1 METARGRTEL
11 CNHRPVKQEF
21 LFGSSLRFV
30 VGAVFVLVF
39 YSCAFPTSPSAPA
52 WGVLAAGTEP
62 NTTPVQKLELT
73 YDKAVVGAQ
82 VRASAD
88 GLPAGKTVDLQW
100 ATVNGGWVIE
110 DYYYFRG
117 RKYSETTLPLGKFPV
132 GASGRLDAS
141 FTIPEDYGGVHD
153 IIASIDG
160 RVVAQNGVEVT
171 QSFEMSPTSGPVG
184 TPIELRVKG
193 LGWRTMENT
202 WVVNWDNRGIGFVTA
217 AGTHGSAVARFRA
230 AGPAGDHF
238 VKLYTGWQGQS
249 YLNFEQAPNAYLPR
263 PDFTFHATA
272 GKSPTPQ
279 VYADEYQPYSLPES
293 EVHVANG
300 NLSLSP
306 TQGPVGTE
314 AVLRGLGFP
323 ARATLDLV
331 WQTYVGSRVSGNGL
345 TPQEKVIAKVKVADD
360 GKIEFPFRIPEDL
373 GGEHGLELRG
383 GEKPLGR
390 AYFAIETTI
399 VSMEPASGPAGTP
412 VTIHLKGVG
421 WTEYDNMYAVTYDNS
436 YMGYACGFNT
446 QGDVVFTFKAAGE
459 PGTHLIDLFPGI
471 YQGPPTE
478 NQLLYRMPQ
487 LTYVDDH
494 PGNKIPALHFK
505 FDVTQ

>member
-1 METARGRTEL
+1 
-11 CNHRPVKQEF
+11 VKQDF
-21 LFGSSLRFV
+21 LAGSSLRFG
-30 VGAVFVLVF
+30 VGAFLALVF
-39 YSCAFPTSPSAPA
+39 YAYTFPTFRYAPSSDI
-52 WGVLAAGTEP
+52 LEAATKP
-62 NTTPVQKLELT
+62 NSTSVQKLELT
-73 YDKAVVGAQ
+73 YDKAVVGAK
-82 VRASAD
+82 VRAAAD

-100 ATVNGGWVIE
+100 ATVSGGWVID

-117 RKYSETTLPLGKFPV
+117 RKYSETTSPLGKFPV
-132 GASGRLDAS
+132 SSSGRLDAT
-141 FTIPEDYGGVHD
+141 FAIPDDYGGVHD

-184 TPIELRVKG
+184 TPVELRVKG

-238 VKLYTGWQGQS
+238 IKIYSGWQGQS

-263 PDFTFHATA
+263 PDFTFRTTS
-272 GKSPTPQ
+272 GKSSTPDA
-279 VYADEYQPYSLPES
+279 YADEYQPYSLPES

-300 NLSLSP
+300 KLSFSP

-314 AVLRGLGFP
+314 AILRGQGFP

-331 WQTYVGSRVSGNGL
+331 WQTYAGSRVSGNGFA
-345 TPQEKVIAKVKVADD
+345 PQERLIAKVKVAD
-360 GKIEFPFRIPEDL
+360 GGRIEFPVRIPEDL
-373 GGEHGLELRG
+373 GGEHGLELRDG
-383 GEKPLGR
+383 DKLLGR

-399 VSMEPASGPAGTP
+399 VSMEPVSGPPGTP
-412 VTIHLKGVG
+412 VTVHLKGVG
-421 WTEYDNMYAVTYDNS
+421 WTEYDNMYAATYDNA

-459 PGTHLIDLFPGI
+459 PGAHLIDLFPGI
-471 YQGPPTE
+471 YQGPPSE

-487 LTYVDDH
+487 LTYADDH

-505 FDVTQ
+505 FEVTQ